1 MSAPP
6 VFLNEKDLPILW
18 EDRHFLVIN
27 KPSGLASHPGP
38 RTRDSVETRLTPLKR
53 GGPWLVHRLDRDT
66 SGCLLIAR
74 RKTALIAAQKAFETR
89 HVHKTYWA
97 IVNGHLPAP
106 EGEITTPLKRLKT
119 AQGWAVQS
127 ASPHDATA
135 WKAHTLWR
143 VLGTTDSSSWVELQL
158 LTGRTHQARV
168 HLSSLG
174 TPILGDRLYGDG
186 TSSCP
191 LQLLSRSLNLTCGDS
206 LIAATAPPSTA
217 MKRFLEH
224 IPSFR
229 RDSIRLPGPSTYE

>member
-6 VFLNEKDLPILW
+6 LFLNGKELPILW

-38 RTRDSVETRLTPLKR
+38 HTQDSVETRLTPQKR

-74 RKTALIAAQKAFETR
+74 RKTALIAAQKAFEAH

-97 IVNGHLPAP
+97 IVNGHLPAAK
-106 EGEITTPLKRLKT
+106 GEITTPLKRIQT
-119 AQGWAVQS
+119 AQGWAVKS
-127 ASPHDATA
+127 ASPHDTTA
-135 WKAHTLWR
+135 QKAHTLWR

-168 HLSSLG
+168 HLASLG
-174 TPILGDRLYGDG
+174 TPIIGDPIYGQNG
-186 TSSCP
+186 LQEP
-191 LQLLSRSLNLTCGDS
+191 LQLLSRSLNLTMSFQEIHIDV
-206 LIAATAPPSTA
+206 TAPPPATMEYYLA
-217 MKRFLEH
+217 RFQKFSEK
-224 IPSFR
+224 PKKN
-229 RDSIRLPGPSTYE
+229 